1 MSTNLPRNFGRAFD
15 LSTLK
20 QPATPPSTSSA
31 ALEVTPTNVMSDF
44 VAHSKTE
51 PVVLLAW
58 SSRMPESKTV
68 LTHLDE
74 LAAADKSWRLGSV
87 NLDKYPELA
96 QALQVQAIPFALA
109 LIQEQGVPLFDAPHP
124 KEQIRLVINKVLE
137 LAAQKGMTVKDASGT
152 PLPSEPKM
160 EPEEEEAVSA
170 LEKGD
175 YSSAAVA
182 YKKWLARR
190 PGETLAQIGLAQ
202 CELMIRI
209 NNLDPKKVLAEAASE
224 HNNLSLQ
231 IQAADIEVATGA
243 YENAFNRLIKCVK
256 TMDADEKKKAKD
268 HLLVLFT
275 LVDPTDPILIKARS
289 ALASALF

>member
-31 ALEVTPTNVMSDF
+31 AMEVTPTNVMSDF

-74 LAAADKSWRLGSV
+74 LAATDKSWRLGSV

-175 YSSAAVA
+175 YSSAAAA

-202 CELMIRI
+202 CELMMRI
-209 NNLDPKKVLAEAASE
+209 NNLDPKKVLADAASE

-243 YENAFNRLIKCVK
+243 YESAFNRLIKCVK

>member
-175 YSSAAVA
+175 YSSAATA

-202 CELMIRI
+202 CELMMRI

-243 YENAFNRLIKCVK
+243 YESAFNRLIKCVK

>member
-31 ALEVTPTNVMSDF
+31 AMEVTPTNVMSDF

-202 CELMIRI
+202 CELMMRI

-231 IQAADIEVATGA
+231 IQAADIEIATGA

-256 TMDADEKKKAKD
+256 TMDADEKKRAKD

>member
-20 QPATPPSTSSA
+20 QPATPASTSSA
-31 ALEVTPTNVMSDF
+31 AMEVTPTNVMSDF

-58 SSRMPESKTV
+58 SSRVPESKTV

-74 LAAADKSWRLGSV
+74 LAETDKTWRLGSV

-137 LAAQKGMTVKDASGT
+137 LAAQKGLTVKDSSGT

-160 EPEEEEAVSA
+160 EPEEVEAVSA

-175 YSSAAVA
+175 YVSAASA
-182 YKKWLARR
+182 YKKWLSRK

-202 CELMIRI
+202 CELMLRI
-209 NNLDPKKVLAEAASE
+209 SDLDPKKILADAASD

-256 TMDADEKKKAKD
+256 TMDADEKKRAKD

-275 LVDPTDPILIKARS
+275 LVDPADPILIKSRS

>member
-20 QPATPPSTSSA
+20 QPATPTNPNSVA
-31 ALEVTPTNVMSDF
+31 REVTPQNVMADF

-51 PVVLLAW
+51 PVVLIAW

-74 LAAADKSWRLGSV
+74 IAAADKSWRLGSV

-96 QALQVQAIPFALA
+96 QALQIQAVPFALA

-124 KEQIRLVINKVLE
+124 KEQIRLVITKVLE
-137 LAAQKGMTVKDASGT
+137 LAAQKGLTIKDSNGT
-152 PLPSEPKM
+152 PLPAEPIM
-160 EPEEEEAVSA
+160 EPEEQEAMSS

-175 YSSAAVA
+175 YASAAAA
-182 YKKWLARR
+182 YKKWLSRK
-190 PGETLAQIGLAQ
+190 PGETLASIGLAQ

-209 NNLDPKKVLAEAASE
+209 KELDPQTVLANAAAE
-224 HNNLSLQ
+224 PNNLSLQ
-231 IQAADIEVATGA
+231 INAADIELAHGNPEA
-243 YENAFNRLIKCVK
+243 AFQRLIKSVK
-256 TMDADEKKKAKD
+256 ILTGDEKKRAKE
-268 HLLVLFT
+268 HLLTLFT
-275 LVDPTDPILIKARS
+275 LVDPTDPVLIKARS

>member
-68 LTHLDE
+68 LNHLDE
-74 LAAADKSWRLGSV
+74 LAATDKSWRLGSV

-175 YSSAAVA
+175 YSSAAAA

-202 CELMIRI
+202 CELMMRI

>member
-74 LAAADKSWRLGSV
+74 LAATDKSWRLGSV

-202 CELMIRI
+202 CELMMRI

-231 IQAADIEVATGA
+231 IQAADIEIATGA

-256 TMDADEKKKAKD
+256 TMDADEKKRAKD

>member
-44 VAHSKTE
+44 VAHSKAE

-137 LAAQKGMTVKDASGT
+137 LAAQKGLTVKDASGT

-175 YSSAAVA
+175 YSSAAAA

-209 NNLDPKKVLAEAASE
+209 NNLDPKKVLADAASE

>member
-137 LAAQKGMTVKDASGT
+137 LAAQKGLTVKDASGT

-175 YSSAAVA
+175 YSSAAAA

-202 CELMIRI
+202 CELMMRI

>member
-20 QPATPPSTSSA
+20 QPATPPSKSSA

-175 YSSAAVA
+175 YSSAAAA

-202 CELMIRI
+202 CELMMRI
-209 NNLDPKKVLAEAASE
+209 NNLDPKKVLADAASE
-224 HNNLSLQ
+224 HNNLTLQ

>member
-68 LTHLDE
+68 LNHLDE
-74 LAAADKSWRLGSV
+74 LAATDKSWRLGSV
-87 NLDKYPELA
+87 NLDKYPDLA

-175 YSSAAVA
+175 YSSAAAA

-209 NNLDPKKVLAEAASE
+209 NNLDPKKVLADAASE

-243 YENAFNRLIKCVK
+243 YESAFNRLIKCVK

>member
-175 YSSAAVA
+175 YSSAAAA

-202 CELMIRI
+202 CELMMRI
-209 NNLDPKKVLAEAASE
+209 NNLDPKKVLADAASE

-231 IQAADIEVATGA
+231 ILAADIEVATGA

>member
-31 ALEVTPTNVMSDF
+31 AMEVTPTNVMSDF

-74 LAAADKSWRLGSV
+74 LAATDKSWRLGSV

-175 YSSAAVA
+175 YSSAAAA

-202 CELMIRI
+202 CELMMRI
-209 NNLDPKKVLAEAASE
+209 NNLDPKKVLADAASE

-231 IQAADIEVATGA
+231 IQAADIEVATGS

>member
-202 CELMIRI
+202 CELMMRI

-231 IQAADIEVATGA
+231 IQAADIEIATGA

-256 TMDADEKKKAKD
+256 TMDADEKKRAKD

>member
-175 YSSAAVA
+175 YSSAAAA

-202 CELMIRI
+202 CELMMRI

-224 HNNLSLQ
+224 HNNLTLQ

>member
-202 CELMIRI
+202 CELMMRI

-243 YENAFNRLIKCVK
+243 YESAFNRLIKCVK

>member
-44 VAHSKTE
+44 VAHSKAE

-175 YSSAAVA
+175 YSSAAAA

-209 NNLDPKKVLAEAASE
+209 NNLDPKKVLADAASE

>member
-20 QPATPPSTSSA
+20 QPATPASTSSA
-31 ALEVTPTNVMSDF
+31 AMEVTPTNVMSDF

-58 SSRMPESKTV
+58 SSRVPESKTV

-74 LAAADKSWRLGSV
+74 LAATDKTWRLGSV

-137 LAAQKGMTVKDASGT
+137 LAAQKGLTVKDSSGA

-160 EPEEEEAVSA
+160 EPEEVEAVSA

-175 YSSAAVA
+175 YASAASA
-182 YKKWLARR
+182 YKKWLSRK

-202 CELMIRI
+202 CELMLRI
-209 NNLDPKKVLAEAASE
+209 SDLDPKKILANAASD

-256 TMDADEKKKAKD
+256 TMDADEKKRAKD

-275 LVDPTDPILIKARS
+275 LVDPTDPILIKSRS

>member
-20 QPATPPSTSSA
+20 QPATPPPTSSA
-31 ALEVTPTNVMSDF
+31 AFEVTPTNVMSDF

-68 LTHLDE
+68 LNHLDE
-74 LAAADKSWRLGSV
+74 LAATDKSWRLGSV

-137 LAAQKGMTVKDASGT
+137 LAAQKGLTVKDASGT

-175 YSSAAVA
+175 YSSAAAA

>member
-20 QPATPPSTSSA
+20 QPATPTPTSSA

-58 SSRMPESKTV
+58 SSRIPESKTV

-74 LAAADKSWRLGSV
+74 LAATDKSWRLGSV

-137 LAAQKGMTVKDASGT
+137 LAAQKGMTVKDSSGT
-152 PLPSEPKM
+152 SIPSEPKM

-175 YSSAAVA
+175 YSSAAAA

-231 IQAADIEVATGA
+231 MQAADIEVASGA

>member
-74 LAAADKSWRLGSV
+74 LAATDKSWRLGSV

-202 CELMIRI
+202 CELMMRI

-243 YENAFNRLIKCVK
+243 YESAFNRLIKCVK

>member
-160 EPEEEEAVSA
+160 EPEEEEAVIA

-175 YSSAAVA
+175 YSSAAAA

-202 CELMIRI
+202 CELMMRI
-209 NNLDPKKVLAEAASE
+209 NNLDPKKVLADAASE

-231 IQAADIEVATGA
+231 ILAADIEVATGA

>member
-44 VAHSKTE
+44 VAHSKAE

-68 LTHLDE
+68 LNHLDE
-74 LAAADKSWRLGSV
+74 LAATDKSWRLGSV

-137 LAAQKGMTVKDASGT
+137 LAAQKGLTVKDASGT

-175 YSSAAVA
+175 YSSAAAA

-209 NNLDPKKVLAEAASE
+209 NNLDPKKVLADAASE

>member
-68 LTHLDE
+68 LNHLDE
-74 LAAADKSWRLGSV
+74 LAATDKSWRLGSV

-175 YSSAAVA
+175 YSSAAAA

-243 YENAFNRLIKCVK
+243 YESAFNRLIKCVK

>member
-202 CELMIRI
+202 CELMMRI

-224 HNNLSLQ
+224 HINLSLQ

-256 TMDADEKKKAKD
+256 TMDADEKKKAKE

>member
-243 YENAFNRLIKCVK
+243 YESAFNRLIKCVK

>member
-1 MSTNLPRNFGRAFD
+1 
-15 LSTLK
+15 
-20 QPATPPSTSSA
+20 
-31 ALEVTPTNVMSDF
+31 MSDF

-58 SSRMPESKTV
+58 SSRVPESKTV

-74 LAAADKSWRLGSV
+74 LAATDKSWRLGSV

-137 LAAQKGMTVKDASGT
+137 LAAQKGMTVKDSSGT
-152 PLPSEPKM
+152 PIPSEPKM

-175 YSSAAVA
+175 YSSAAAA

-209 NNLDPKKVLAEAASE
+209 NDLDPKKVLAEAASE

-231 IQAADIEVATGA
+231 MQAADIEVASGA

>member
-68 LTHLDE
+68 LNHLDE
-74 LAAADKSWRLGSV
+74 LAATDKSWRLGSV
-87 NLDKYPELA
+87 NLDKYPDLA

-175 YSSAAVA
+175 YSSAAAA

-231 IQAADIEVATGA
+231 IQAADIEIATGA

-256 TMDADEKKKAKD
+256 TMDADEKKRAKD

>member
-20 QPATPPSTSSA
+20 QPATPPPTSSA
-31 ALEVTPTNVMSDF
+31 AIEVTPANVMSDF

-96 QALQVQAIPFALA
+96 QALQVQAITVALA

-202 CELMIRI
+202 CELMMRI

>member
-202 CELMIRI
+202 CELMMRI

>member
-31 ALEVTPTNVMSDF
+31 AMEVTPTNVMSDF

-152 PLPSEPKM
+152 PLPSELKM

-175 YSSAAVA
+175 YSSAAAA

-202 CELMIRI
+202 CELMMRI
-209 NNLDPKKVLAEAASE
+209 NNLDPKKVLADAASE

-243 YENAFNRLIKCVK
+243 YESAFNRLIKCVK

>member
-175 YSSAAVA
+175 YSSAAAA

-202 CELMIRI
+202 CELMMRI

-243 YENAFNRLIKCVK
+243 YESAFNRLIKCVK

>member
-68 LTHLDE
+68 LNHLDE

-202 CELMIRI
+202 CELMMRI

-243 YENAFNRLIKCVK
+243 YESAFNRLIKCVK

>member
-68 LTHLDE
+68 LNHLDE
-74 LAAADKSWRLGSV
+74 LAATDKSWRLGSV

-202 CELMIRI
+202 CELMMRI
-209 NNLDPKKVLAEAASE
+209 NNLDPKKVLADAASE

-231 IQAADIEVATGA
+231 ILAADIEVATGA

>member
-137 LAAQKGMTVKDASGT
+137 LAAQKGLTVKDASGT

-175 YSSAAVA
+175 YSSAAAA

-202 CELMIRI
+202 CELMMRI

-243 YENAFNRLIKCVK
+243 YENAFNRLIRCVK

>member
-68 LTHLDE
+68 LNHLDE
-74 LAAADKSWRLGSV
+74 LAATDKSWRLGSV

-175 YSSAAVA
+175 YSSAAAA

-209 NNLDPKKVLAEAASE
+209 NNLDPKKVLADAASE

-275 LVDPTDPILIKARS
+275 LVDPTEPILIKARS